1 MEESNAKIQNISAE
15 NLMKVRT
22 HLEQVSTEIR
32 ICQETLEDSIDLISN
47 KLNPDQPQTI
57 QTINKTDDSKL
68 EEKSV
73 QRIITEDED
82 LVHQDEVFEAI
93 IRFSE
98 IAEEEGDD
106 LDSLIEDKKKLKES
120 SQAKKVKLN
129 IE

>member
-1 MEESNAKIQNISAE
+1 MEESNANIQNISAE

-106 LDSLIEDKKKLKES
+106 LVSLIEDKKKLKES

>member
-68 EEKSV
+68 EEKNV

>member
-1 MEESNAKIQNISAE
+1 MEESNANIQNISAE
-15 NLMKVRT
+15 NLMNVRT

>member
-15 NLMKVRT
+15 NLMNVRT

-120 SQAKKVKLN
+120 SQAKKVKSN

>member
-1 MEESNAKIQNISAE
+1 MEESNANIQNISAE

-120 SQAKKVKLN
+120 SQAKKVKSN

>member
-47 KLNPDQPQTI
+47 KLNPDQP

>member
-1 MEESNAKIQNISAE
+1 M
-15 NLMKVRT
+15 
-22 HLEQVSTEIR
+22 
-32 ICQETLEDSIDLISN
+32 ISN
-47 KLNPDQPQTI
+47 KLNPDHPQTI

-120 SQAKKVKLN
+120 SQAKKVKSN

>member
-1 MEESNAKIQNISAE
+1 MEESNANIQNISAE
-15 NLMKVRT
+15 NLMNVRT

-120 SQAKKVKLN
+120 SQAKKVKSN

>member
-32 ICQETLEDSIDLISN
+32 ICQETLEDSIHLISN

>member
-1 MEESNAKIQNISAE
+1 MEESNAKIQNIPAE

>member
-68 EEKSV
+68 EEKNV

-82 LVHQDEVFEAI
+82 LAHQDEVFEAI